1 MVSGTALGIID
12 FVRAY
17 TGWAMPRSRL
27 TGRGGTM
34 ASFEGLAMKSNW
46 LFFSGW
52 VIVVVG
58 ALLLVRVIS
67 GGKGILGRHDQ
78 LVPVQATDWYLFAGS
93 IAISPLF
100 FPFTLLP
107 YLLFCL
113 YKVKVL
119 PAQTYTS
126 EQNVF
131 STNVVFLSLLSSSL
145 VAMLFTTVLSE
156 RLGVP
161 VSDQIT
167 RLIQDVSPFR
177 ENIAEYSEYG
187 NKFHSTGS
195 SASAIFALAIS
206 PYFSLVPLLL
216 FNGYFIRFPGNLLSI
231 ESRIHHIIDSEDQN
245 IKIIRRAFYIL
256 SFISIGIVIFK
267 FVTYFAPNVPTS
279 RMTFFRYPI
288 DGEFF
293 YLLDASNGIISAV
306 QFALVN
312 AAEATL
318 LLLYIAMSIIFRSAS
333 SVRRSD

>member
-1 MVSGTALGIID
+1 
-12 FVRAY
+12 
-17 TGWAMPRSRL
+17 
-27 TGRGGTM
+27 
-34 ASFEGLAMKSNW
+34 MKSNW

-52 VIVVVG
+52 VIVVAG

-67 GGKGILGRHDQ
+67 GGKGIHGRHCQ
-78 LVPVQATDWYLFAGS
+78 LVPVQATDCTLFAGS

-113 YKVKVL
+113 YKVKML
-119 PAQTYTS
+119 PAQNYTS

-145 VAMLFTTVLSE
+145 VAMLFATMLSE
-156 RLGVP
+156 SLGVP
-161 VSDQIT
+161 DRDQIT
-167 RLIQDVSPFR
+167 RLIQDVSLFK

-187 NKFHSTGS
+187 NKFYSTS
-195 SASAIFALAIS
+195 SSENAIFALVIS

-216 FNGYFIRFPGNLLSI
+216 FNYYFIRFPGHLMSVKSRAYQLFDGGDKNLS
-231 ESRIHHIIDSEDQN
+231 
-245 IKIIRRAFYIL
+245 IIRRAFYVL
-256 SFISIGIVIFK
+256 SLVSVGSVVFK
-267 FVTYFAPNVPTS
+267 FVTYFAPSVPPS

-293 YLLDASNGIISAV
+293 YFLDASNGIISAL

-312 AAEATL
+312 FAEVTL
-318 LLLYIAMSIIFRSAS
+318 LLLYIAMSIIFRPAS
-333 SVRRSD
+333 GVSRGD